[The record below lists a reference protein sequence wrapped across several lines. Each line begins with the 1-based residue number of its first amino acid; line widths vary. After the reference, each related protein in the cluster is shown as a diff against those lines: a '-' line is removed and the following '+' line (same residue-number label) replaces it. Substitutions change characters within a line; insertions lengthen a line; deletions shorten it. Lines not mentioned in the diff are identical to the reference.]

1 MEQLQPP
8 NITPLK
14 INKIKPSKSAVTH
27 RPKTA
32 KISPI
37 EQAVN
42 KVKMNTGSSLP
53 IKRIDE
59 NLFEIRGK
67 RVNVELLRN
76 GKLMAI
82 VGGGSITLESYL
94 ISKERL
100 ARSNSR
106 SIESFE
112 SKTDNY
118 AGGGGSMNS
127 DIYSPMPITRLIP
140 ELDMPSPAN
149 LAMTEK
155 KPSKKFK

>member
-8 NITPLK
+8 NITPLR

-59 NLFEIRGK
+59 NLYEIRGK

-106 SIESFE
+106 SIESFD
-112 SKTDNY
+112 SKT
-118 AGGGGSMNS
+118 GGGSMNS